1 MPLCQSHIKWMT
13 QAWSKRLCQ
22 SCGLPVSQV
31 LMCALSATLTEKIG
45 HLTHFQQPSYHLQ
58 SIQRFLPFLVDVS
71 EMSLWVSD
79 SVSLLLCSCTVIF
92 CLVVFIFSCFND
104 SNPDIGKKRKS
115 REEGGKQFIPVP
127 MVTVKWI
134 IPWRSSLTKQRGL
147 GGFMV
152 TVGYVEFLIRGLKGI
167 QTFIII
173 FFSFH
178 KTHSAPAKINPTT
191 LWLSAL
197 LFVWNLWVCQVTL

>member
-45 HLTHFQQPSYHLQ
+45 HLAHFQQPSYHLQ

-71 EMSLWVSD
+71 AMSLWASD

-92 CLVVFIFSCFND
+92 VWLFLFFLVLMTVTLTLEKIEE
-104 SNPDIGKKRKS
+104 KQS
-115 REEGGKQFIPVP
+115 RGGKQFIPVP

-173 FFSFH
+173 FFFS
-178 KTHSAPAKINPTT
+178 
-191 LWLSAL
+191 
-197 LFVWNLWVCQVTL
+197 

>member
-115 REEGGKQFIPVP
+115 REEGGETIYSRAHGNSK
-127 MVTVKWI
+127 MNN
-134 IPWRSSLTKQRGL
+134 SLK
-147 GGFMV
+147 
-152 TVGYVEFLIRGLKGI
+152 
-167 QTFIII
+167 II
-173 FFSFH
+173 FNKAERAGRIYGH
-178 KTHSAPAKINPTT
+178 C
-191 LWLSAL
+191 WLC
-197 LFVWNLWVCQVTL
+197 WVFD

>member
-45 HLTHFQQPSYHLQ
+45 HLAHFQQPSYHLQ

-71 EMSLWVSD
+71 AMSLWVSD

-92 CLVVFIFSCFND
+92 VWLFLFFLVLMTVTLTLEKI
-104 SNPDIGKKRKS
+104 
-115 REEGGKQFIPVP
+115 EE
-127 MVTVKWI
+127 
-134 IPWRSSLTKQRGL
+134 KQRR
-147 GGFMV
+147 GGETIYSRAHGNSKMNNS
-152 TVGYVEFLIRGLKGI
+152 LK
-167 QTFIII
+167 II
-173 FFSFH
+173 FNKAERAGRIYGH
-178 KTHSAPAKINPTT
+178 C
-191 LWLSAL
+191 WLC
-197 LFVWNLWVCQVTL
+197 WVFD